1 MCFPKL
7 SGTSWTLPTV
17 SFLTAQVTSV
27 VVSVRR
33 AKFSRLSNF
42 VRRAKF
48 RKKGEIQQ
56 VVKFRKKGEIQH
68 VVKFSD
74 CFIFNWPSRVPNFAL
89 KL

>member
-56 VVKFRKKGEIQH
+56 VVKF
-68 VVKFSD
+68 SD

>member
-1 MCFPKL
+1 MSKNFNFVVRKCVFQSSLELVGHRRAKFNRR
-7 SGTSWTLPTV
+7 TV

-48 RKKGEIQQ
+48 SRLSNLVTVSYLTG
-56 VVKFRKKGEIQH
+56 H
-68 VVKFSD
+68 VESL
-74 CFIFNWPSRVPNFAL
+74 IL
-89 KL
+89 L